1 METVPV
7 LDVVRL
13 QDLISEYGELRR
25 LEGHSPQTRGQRLNE
40 VIAETLRCWG
50 IEARTSIRSL
60 GEIDVGFSVG
70 GVRHVVEAKWEQ
82 ARADTGHVAK
92 LQKRVRQ
99 RFAGTCGVFLSM
111 SGYSREAL
119 ADVAHGERLEVLLLD
134 AAHFEAML
142 AGLVPPEEMLS
153 LLHDR
158 AAFYGEANTP
168 LATLV
173 ASTVAPQVM
182 FGAPNSLTAPLLRSS
197 RSGVAGEVLFSV
209 PDSNQLGLACLDP
222 DRLLVT
228 TQQGIMAVELARRSA
243 RWAVPVSGCH
253 RSPIVDGSGAVLF
266 TRRTGAGRYHDGEL
280 AVMGGG
286 FAGNTWLMR
295 HPDGRTWVFGNGEPG
310 GAVGAA
316 VTRLG
321 DRLGDEERMAYD
333 YPAGSAMNGCWVN
346 GREVIAVGGSGL
358 SVSAPG
364 GPSRWLRLPQTNS
377 MGLVRLSP
385 TSVLTGGDA
394 ISLLC
399 TDLGNGQSAEVACL
413 NLSGSTNEL
422 AVATDGSVYVAAYTQ
437 PADNRMPFVVA
448 NVRTA
453 LEVDAGAVAPVVTS
467 VSVTPPAATAADTM
481 RQTVVAPA
489 TAPGPSGQRS
499 AMVHPPP
506 VTGWQVSRRD
516 RGNRQG
522 EYVAFHGRSG
532 IYWAIV
538 GINVLLITVLA
549 IVIAVPDTSIVAK
562 VIVGMIEVFLVA
574 LTIGF
579 GKMASAPIRLEIGV
593 QGIQVFAR
601 SDTSWFPWQ
610 VLDRVEVMRLE
621 GGNLHVVAWCA
632 GANMFPEFDGYGGG
646 PRFLPRL
653 GAVAI
658 CPVNVLQARRH
669 VIVRALHTYG
679 GNRVGAL

>member
-1 METVPV
+1 METVSV

-13 QDLISEYGELRR
+13 QGLIAEYGRLRR
-25 LEGHSPQTRGQRLNE
+25 LEGHTRQTRGQRLNE
-40 VIAETLRCWG
+40 VVAEMLRCWG

-70 GVRHVVEAKWEQ
+70 GVRYVVEAKWEQ
-82 ARADTGHVAK
+82 AKTDTGHVAK

-228 TQQGIMAVELARRSA
+228 TQQGIMAVDLARRSA

-399 TDLGNGQSAEVACL
+399 TDLGTGQSAEVACL

-422 AVATDGSVYVAAYTQ
+422 AVATDGSGGRCGSRRAGRHLRFRDTTRRHRGRHDAADSCCPSHCTR
-437 PADNRMPFVVA
+437 PL
-448 NVRTA
+448 RTA
-453 LEVDAGAVAPVVTS
+453 VGDGAPSAGHWLAGI
-467 VSVTPPAATAADTM
+467 TPRPRQPTGRVRRLPRPQRHLLGDRGDQRPAHHSAGDCHRGPRYLDRGQGHRRDDRGVPRRPDHRVREDGVRADTAGD
-481 RQTVVAPA
+481 RSAGHPGVRPQRHLVVSLAGTRPGRGH
-489 TAPGPSGQRS
+489 APGRRQ
-499 AMVHPPP
+499 PPP
-506 VTGWQVSRRD
+506 RGVVRR
-516 RGNRQG
+516 G
-522 EYVAFHGRSG
+522 EH
-532 IYWAIV
+532 
-538 GINVLLITVLA
+538 
-549 IVIAVPDTSIVAK
+549 VP
-562 VIVGMIEVFLVA
+562 
-574 LTIGF
+574 
-579 GKMASAPIRLEIGV
+579 
-593 QGIQVFAR
+593 
-601 SDTSWFPWQ
+601 
-610 VLDRVEVMRLE
+610 
-621 GGNLHVVAWCA
+621 
-632 GANMFPEFDGYGGG
+632 
-646 PRFLPRL
+646 
-653 GAVAI
+653 
-658 CPVNVLQARRH
+658 
-669 VIVRALHTYG
+669 
-679 GNRVGAL
+679 